1 MRDKNRSDSI
11 RANRANG
18 NRQEAHGSA
27 PAQQNTGDVK
37 DYQGEAEMRSTSE
50 IINII
55 MQSESVD
62 ILNSDVV
69 QGISFADY
77 IDALIKKHGMSKVQ
91 LLDGICVERS
101 YGYQI
106 MNGRRMPTRII
117 LLRIAILLHLDL
129 KETQRLLSVGRK
141 EALYPKN
148 RFDAILI
155 FAIGHDYD
163 LHQTEELLVS
173 MGEKP
178 LFGD

>member
-1 MRDKNRSDSI
+1 
-11 RANRANG
+11 
-18 NRQEAHGSA
+18 
-27 PAQQNTGDVK
+27 
-37 DYQGEAEMRSTSE
+37 
-50 IINII
+50 
-55 MQSESVD
+55 MQS
-62 ILNSDVV
+62 
-69 QGISFADY
+69 ISFVDY
-77 IDALIKKHGMSKVQ
+77 IEALIKEHGVSKVW

>member
-1 MRDKNRSDSI
+1 M
-11 RANRANG
+11 
-18 NRQEAHGSA
+18 Q
-27 PAQQNTGDVK
+27 
-37 DYQGEAEMRSTSE
+37 STSE

-55 MQSESVD
+55 MQSDSAD
-62 ILNSDVV
+62 ILNSDIV
-69 QGISFADY
+69 QEVSFNDY
-77 IDALIKKHGMSKVQ
+77 IDELIKKHNVTKVQ

-106 MNGRRMPTRII
+106 LNGRRMPTRII
-117 LLRIAILLHLDL
+117 LLRIAIFLHLDL
-129 KETQRLLSVGRK
+129 KDTQRLLSVGKK

-163 LHQTEELLVS
+163 LTMTEELLVS

-178 LFGD
+178 LFAE

>member
-1 MRDKNRSDSI
+1 M
-11 RANRANG
+11 
-18 NRQEAHGSA
+18 Q
-27 PAQQNTGDVK
+27 
-37 DYQGEAEMRSTSE
+37 STSE

-55 MQSESVD
+55 MQSDSAD
-62 ILNSDVV
+62 ILNSDIV
-69 QGISFADY
+69 QGVSFEEY
-77 IDALIKKHGMSKVQ
+77 IEKLMKEHNVTKVQ

-106 MNGRRMPTRII
+106 LNGRRMPTRII
-117 LLRIAILLHLDL
+117 LLRIAIFLHLDL
-129 KETQRLLSVGRK
+129 KATQKLLSVGKK

-163 LHQTEELLVS
+163 LSMTEELLVS

-178 LFGD
+178 LFAE

>member
-1 MRDKNRSDSI
+1 M
-11 RANRANG
+11 
-18 NRQEAHGSA
+18 Q
-27 PAQQNTGDVK
+27 
-37 DYQGEAEMRSTSE
+37 STSE

-55 MQSESVD
+55 MQSDSAD
-62 ILNSDVV
+62 ILNSDIV
-69 QGISFADY
+69 QGVSFNDY
-77 IDALIKKHGMSKVQ
+77 IDELIKKHNVTKVQ

-106 MNGRRMPTRII
+106 LNGRRMPTRII
-117 LLRIAILLHLDL
+117 LLRIAIFLHLDL
-129 KETQRLLSVGRK
+129 KDTQRLLSVGKK

-163 LHQTEELLVS
+163 LTMTEELLVS

-178 LFGD
+178 LFAE

>member
-1 MRDKNRSDSI
+1 M
-11 RANRANG
+11 
-18 NRQEAHGSA
+18 Q
-27 PAQQNTGDVK
+27 
-37 DYQGEAEMRSTSE
+37 STSE

-55 MQSESVD
+55 MQSDSAD
-62 ILNSDVV
+62 ILNSDIV
-69 QGISFADY
+69 QEVSFDDY
-77 IDALIKKHGMSKVQ
+77 IDELIKKHNVTKVQ

-106 MNGRRMPTRII
+106 LNGRRMPTRII
-117 LLRIAILLHLDL
+117 LLRIAIFLHLDL
-129 KETQRLLSVGRK
+129 KDTQRLLSVGKK

-163 LHQTEELLVS
+163 LTMTEELLVS

-178 LFGD
+178 LFAE